1 MGKCGGSLSE
11 DGEELKLTIPAA
23 GGMGLTLPLDTG
35 QVDDLI
41 ALLVRLRP
49 DMTPP
54 VPETFPD
61 TKTFAGVLDPCGFK
75 GSDRWGDYILLHLR
89 HPGVGWLHFGIPM
102 AKARAMG
109 RVLGEKAETALAT
122 RAKARRN

>member
-1 MGKCGGSLSE
+1 MGKCSGSLSE
-11 DGEELKLTIPAA
+11 NGEELKLTLPTS
-23 GGMGLTLPLDTG
+23 GGMGLTLPLNTG

-54 VPETFPD
+54 VPMTMPN
-61 TKTFAGVLDPCGFK
+61 TKTFKAVYDPE
-75 GSDRWGDYILLHLR
+75 GSMATDGYGDSILLHLR
-89 HPGVGWLHFGIPM
+89 HPGIGWLHFAFPL
-102 AKARAMG
+102 AQARAMG
-109 RVLGEKAETALAT
+109 RIMREKAETALAA